1 MFGDTLLE
9 SSSTVRNNKR
19 WPMATA
25 FTVEALI
32 AAVIVIIPL
41 LSTGVIPLVA
51 RVPISLP
58 LQPVTVRAPAPK
70 IDRPHTYSPS
80 RPGTPAPRSDAV
92 VLISNNPNAIHWG
105 ERNAATTTDSTQARP
120 YSPGPGNNLIPGNLV
135 RSFGPP
141 DVKLAAPKRIV
152 SQLTEAQLVNR
163 VEPVYPRIATLSGV
177 QGQVKLQAII
187 ARDGSVQ
194 SLNVI
199 SGYPL
204 LVSSALEAVRQW
216 RYRPYILNGE
226 PVEVETFIT
235 VNFRKET
242 H

>member
-9 SSSTVRNNKR
+9 SSSTARNHKR

-25 FTVEALI
+25 FTLEALV

-58 LQPVTVRAPAPK
+58 LPVAVRTV
-70 IDRPHTYSPS
+70 DRPHTNSPLS
-80 RPGTPAPRSDAV
+80 PGTTAPRSDAV

-105 ERNAATTTDSTQARP
+105 EEQNVATTTDPTQARP
-120 YSPGPGNNLIPGNLV
+120 YSPGPSNNAIPGNLIAN
-135 RSFGPP
+135 SGAP
-141 DVKLAAPKRIV
+141 DVKLAPRRIV

-163 VEPVYPRIATLSGV
+163 VEPVYPRIATLSGI
-177 QGQVKLQAII
+177 QGQVKLHAII

-199 SGYPL
+199 SGHPL

-216 RYRPYILNGE
+216 RYRPYVLNGE